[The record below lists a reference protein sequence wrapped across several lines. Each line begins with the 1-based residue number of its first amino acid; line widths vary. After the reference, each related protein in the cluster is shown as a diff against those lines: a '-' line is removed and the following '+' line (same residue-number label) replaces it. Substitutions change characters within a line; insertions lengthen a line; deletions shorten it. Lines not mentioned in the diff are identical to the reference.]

1 MKRQIVVVALLVIG
15 AVAGGADEWFD
26 ALLSVQ
32 GRMSESQVLSVLGN
46 PAFGV
51 SFELQDLNDGVVTLG
66 YTGSDFEILEYPR
79 ATFDGV
85 TASECQVVL
94 NNFGVS
100 HISVDWHH
108 ANPEEALAFFEAVRI
123 RLEPPLDA
131 KASPEGSAVEG
142 LPDVFDRMACGFFP
156 GGDEVT
162 RSDLARSTRYYLT
175 LRDADVTLLLLYRN

>member
-1 MKRQIVVVALLVIG
+1 MKRQIAVVALLVIG
-15 AVAGGADEWFD
+15 AVASGADEWFD

-51 SFELQDLNDGVVTLG
+51 SFEVQDVNDGVVTLD

-108 ANPEEALAFFEAVRI
+108 ANPEEALAFFEAIRI
-123 RLEPPLDA
+123 RLEPPIDA
-131 KASPEGSAVEG
+131 KGRPEDSAVEG
-142 LPDVFDRMACGFFP
+142 LPDVFDRMASGVIP
-156 GGDEVT
+156 AGEQVT
-162 RSDLARSTRYYLT
+162 RSDLACNPRYYLT
-175 LRDADVTLLLLYRN
+175 LRDADVTLLLLYPN

>member
-1 MKRQIVVVALLVIG
+1 MKRQIVVVALLMIG
-15 AVAGGADEWFD
+15 AVASGADEWFD
-26 ALLSVQ
+26 ALLSLQ

-51 SFELQDLNDGVVTLG
+51 GPPYDVIDAVPRVDNIRSEFA
-66 YTGSDFEILEYPR
+66 ILEYPR

-94 NNFGVS
+94 KNYGVS
-100 HISVDWHH
+100 HIRIDWHH

-142 LPDVFDRMACGFFP
+142 LPDVFDRNAVGMLPA
-156 GGDEVT
+156 GDEMT
-162 RSDLARSTRYYLT
+162 RSEGALLPSYYLT
-175 LRDADVTLLLLYRN
+175 LRDADVTLLLLYPY